1 MKPSLP
7 SQVGSG
13 EFLMKVRDLLDIA
26 FGRRTNRIAPPA
38 EMTAVA
44 AASAPTKAEYDAL
57 LTDVQNLRAKMVEY
71 HARFDEE

>member
-1 MKPSLP
+1 
-7 SQVGSG
+7 
-13 EFLMKVRDLLDIA
+13 
-26 FGRRTNRIAPPA
+26 
-38 EMTAVA
+38 MTAIA